1 MSTKSYQSE
10 VGELTVRPVPTVSR
24 SGGTNAV
31 AVIGGYNKSTANASV
46 TAGEATAVTNPVD
59 ASEQFGDSEIARV
72 SAVLTANGA
81 NDIRAVPVPET
92 EMTESVTGSDSIT
105 LSHAPIFDPQLHPE
119 HDVVVTDTAS
129 GTSLS
134 INYVYTDPVQSPTSS
149 DTANVNPVT
158 GEVVMDASGDYEV
171 TYTYGDYQTAID
183 TAKNL
188 PVRYLCVLTENEGVK
203 ASAITAVADIA
214 SDFDFKRVVTG
225 ARPEIQS
232 TDVGSYVPS
241 QRSWRMVEVAPARA
255 GGANGPVRTQAAVA
269 GLMASQSI
277 GPDGSTLF
285 DTVSGLTG
293 VNTEYRASTA
303 TGFDGVTSLTRNGK
317 IVQAITTSE
326 SAQFQNVYA
335 TEIIDRLA
343 LDLFSVAESY
353 AGGPQDIGDLQS
365 LLRSVCQ
372 SATNETPPLLGFAR
386 EVDARPYDVEVSIGA
401 DSGITNA
408 SVTIVP
414 SPIAEE
420 VNINLTVADG
430 FVSFGTA
437 E

>member
-1 MSTKSYQSE
+1 MSTKSYQSD

-24 SGGTNAV
+24 SGETNAV
-31 AVIGGYNKSTANASV
+31 AVIGGYNASTAESSV
-46 TAGEATAVTNPVD
+46 TAGEATAVTNPVN
-59 ASEQFGDSEIARV
+59 ASEQFGNSEIAR
-72 SAVLTANGA
+72 AATVLTANGA

-119 HDVVVTDTAS
+119 HDIEVVNSTTGEILDV
-129 GTSLS
+129 
-134 INYVYTDPVQSPTSS
+134 NYVYTNQVQQPTTN

-158 GEVVMDASGDYEV
+158 GSVVTDVSSDYEV
-171 TYTYGDYQTAID
+171 TYTYGDYQSAID
-183 TAKNL
+183 TAKDL

-203 ASAITAVADIA
+203 ASAIAAVADIA

-293 VNTEYRASTA
+293 LNTDYRATTA
-303 TGFDGVTSLTRNGK
+303 TGFDGVTSLTRNG
-317 IVQAITTSE
+317 
-326 SAQFQNVYA
+326 
-335 TEIIDRLA
+335 RLSKQSQH
-343 LDLFSVAESY
+343 LRVHSSRMCMPQKSLTDL
-353 AGGPQDIGDLQS
+353 P
-365 LLRSVCQ
+365 
-372 SATNETPPLLGFAR
+372 
-386 EVDARPYDVEVSIGA
+386 
-401 DSGITNA
+401 
-408 SVTIVP
+408 
-414 SPIAEE
+414 
-420 VNINLTVADG
+420 
-430 FVSFGTA
+430 
-437 E
+437 

>member
-1 MSTKSYQSE
+1 MSTKSYQSD

-24 SGGTNAV
+24 SGETNAV
-31 AVIGGYNKSTANASV
+31 ALIGGYNASTAESSV
-46 TAGEATAVTNPVD
+46 TAGEATAVTNPLN
-59 ASEQFGDSEIARV
+59 ASEQFGNSEIAR
-72 SAVLTANGA
+72 AATVLTANGA

-92 EMTESVTGSDSIT
+92 EMTDSGTGTDSIT

-119 HDVVVTDTAS
+119 HDIEVVNST
-129 GTSLS
+129 TSEILDV
-134 INYVYTDPVQSPTSS
+134 NYVYTDPVQSPTTN

-158 GEVVMDASGDYEV
+158 GSVVTDVSSDYEV
-171 TYTYGDYQTAID
+171 TYTYGDYQSAID
-183 TAKNL
+183 TAKDL

-203 ASAITAVADIA
+203 ASAIAAVADIA

-293 VNTEYRASTA
+293 VNTDYRASTA

-353 AGGPQDIGDLQS
+353 AGGPQDIGDLRS

-386 EVDARPYDVEVSIGA
+386 EVDARPYDVDVSIGA
-401 DSGITNA
+401 DSGIANA

>member
-1 MSTKSYQSE
+1 MSTKSYQSD
-10 VGELTVRPVPTVSR
+10 VGELTVRPAPTVSR
-24 SGGTNAV
+24 SGETNAV
-31 AVIGGYNKSTANASV
+31 AVIGGYNKSTAESSV
-46 TAGEATAVTNPVD
+46 TAGEAVPVTNPLN
-59 ASEQFGDSEIARV
+59 ASEQFGNSEIARV
-72 SAVLTANGA
+72 STVLTANGA
-81 NDIRAVPVPET
+81 NDIRAIPVPEI
-92 EMTESVTGSDSIT
+92 ENTESVTGSDTIS
-105 LSHAPIFDPQLHPE
+105 LEYAPVFDPQLHPE
-119 HDVVVTDTAS
+119 HDIEVENQTTNEQLTV
-129 GTSLS
+129 
-134 INYVYTDPVQSPTSS
+134 NYVYSDPVQTPTSP

-158 GEVVMDASGDYEV
+158 GTVVADVSSDYQV

-183 TAKNL
+183 TAKDL
-188 PVRYLCVLTENEGVK
+188 PVRYLCVLTENESVK
-203 ASAITAVADIA
+203 ASAVAAAADIA

-225 ARPEIQS
+225 ARPAIESADI
-232 TDVGSYVPS
+232 GSYVPS

-255 GGANGPVRTQAAVA
+255 RGANGPVRTQAAVA
-269 GLMASQSI
+269 GLMASQPI

-293 VNTEYRASTA
+293 LNTEYRASTA

-317 IVQAITTSE
+317 IVQAVTTSE
-326 SAQFQNVYA
+326 SEQFQNVYA
-335 TEIIDRLA
+335 TEIIDKLA

-353 AGGPQDIGDLQS
+353 AGGPQDIGDLRS
-365 LLRSVCQ
+365 LLRGVCQ
-372 SATNETPPLLGFAR
+372 SATNQTPPLLGFAR
-386 EVDARPYDVEVSIGA
+386 EVDARPYDVSVSIGA
-401 DSGITNA
+401 DSGIANA